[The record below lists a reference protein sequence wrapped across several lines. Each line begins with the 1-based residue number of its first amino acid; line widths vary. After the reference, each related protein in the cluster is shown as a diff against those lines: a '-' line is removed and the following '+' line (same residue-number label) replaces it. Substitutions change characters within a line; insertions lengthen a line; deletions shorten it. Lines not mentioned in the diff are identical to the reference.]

1 MVAVNKYMC
10 FFKMNFWWFG
20 YAEVLSQLHRAE
32 TGIDDLLGVNP
43 LKKDF
48 PVLFS
53 VFRDWVLPELAS
65 KFNFSS
71 K

>member
-1 MVAVNKYMC
+1 
-10 FFKMNFWWFG
+10 MNFWCFG

-32 TGIDDLLGVNP
+32 TVDDFLGANL

-65 KFNFSS
+65 KLNFSS

>member
-10 FFKMNFWWFG
+10 FFKMNFLCFG

-32 TGIDDLLGVNP
+32 TVIDDLLGVNP

-65 KFNFSS
+65 KLNFSS